1 MTCSIQTNGTVS
13 SIKSIIVLY
22 KEGNLIPTAL
32 MPPSSKHYGKIK
44 VTPAQARAV
53 VHGEFPKPETPWEK
67 MCRLKKPATK
77 FFDGEYA
84 GPEFGR
90 LTL

>member
-1 MTCSIQTNGTVS
+1 
-13 SIKSIIVLY
+13 
-22 KEGNLIPTAL
+22 
-32 MPPSSKHYGKIK
+32 MPPSSKHYGKIE

-77 FFDGEYA
+77 FLNGDHLSEFYA
-84 GPEFGR
+84 RKNGYEGD
-90 LTL
+90 